1 MKTGPRKRGSASLL
15 VRYCQAIDSANRG
28 RVRELVNVRT
38 EAGQRGKGHASALL
52 KTVIEEAKTSGVALL
67 VTVKPY
73 GKSKM
78 DMQALKDWYTRQ
90 GFEAIQAEPCVMV
103 LA

>member
-1 MKTGPRKRGSASLL
+1 MKTGKRTNGPASLL
-15 VRYCQAIDSANRG
+15 VRYCMAVDAANRG
-28 RVRELVNVRT
+28 KVRELVNVRT
-38 EAGQRGKGHASALL
+38 EAGERGKGHASRLL
-52 KTVIEEAKTSGVALL
+52 RSVVDEARASGVALL

-78 DMQALKDWYTRQ
+78 DMSALKLWYGRL
-90 GFEAIQAEPCVMV
+90 GFEEIQAEPCVMV

>member
-1 MKTGPRKRGSASLL
+1 MKTGPRHNEHASLL
-15 VRYCQAIDSANRG
+15 VRYCQAIDGANRG
-28 RVRELVNVRT
+28 KVRELVNVRT
-38 EAGQRGKGHASALL
+38 EAGHRGKGHASELL
-52 KTVIEEAKTSGVALL
+52 KTVIEEARSSGVALL

-78 DMQALKDWYTRQ
+78 DMNALKDWYARM
-90 GFEAIQAEPCVMV
+90 GFEPIQAEPCVMV

>member
-1 MKTGPRKRGSASLL
+1 MKTGPRKSGPASLL
-15 VRYCQAIDSANRG
+15 VRYCMAVDPANRG
-28 RVRELVNVRT
+28 KVRELVNVRT
-38 EAGQRGKGHASALL
+38 EAGQRGKGHASVLL
-52 KTVIEEAKTSGVALL
+52 KTVIDEARASGIALL

-78 DMQALKDWYTRQ
+78 DMNALKDWYTRM
-90 GFEAIQAEPCVMV
+90 GFEPIQAEPCVMV

>member
-1 MKTGPRKRGSASLL
+1 MKTGIRKNGPASLL
-15 VRYCQAIDSANRG
+15 VRYCQAIDPANRG
-28 RVRELVNVRT
+28 KVRELVNVKT
-38 EAGQRGKGHASALL
+38 QAGQRGKGHASELL
-52 KTVIEEAKTSGVALL
+52 KTVIQEARDSGIALL

-78 DMQALKDWYTRQ
+78 DMTALQLWYSRL